1 MPGKS
6 TIKHKT
12 CRALGVNLI
21 GSPRAALTLSK
32 RPNRPGQHGANR
44 RQKIS
49 PFGEQLQETQKLK
62 YFYGVSAKQLRRY
75 YKKASMSRMQ
85 TNIALVQQLETRLDN
100 MVYRMGFA
108 GTLRAARQMVVH
120 RHLMVNGKSVNKP
133 GYQVNPGDV
142 VQLRDKSK
150 KIERYKDW
158 FNFFEQQLNYSA
170 ATLQRCR
177 LPWFNYPSGKKFRFW
192 WKTTWWLNT
201 WRVKRFSTICVS
213 AR

>member
-6 TIKHKT
+6 TLKHKT

-32 RPNRPGQHGANR
+32 RPNRPGQHGASR
-44 RQKIS
+44 RHKVS
-49 PFGEQLQETQKLK
+49 PFGEQLQEAQKLK

-75 YKKASMSRMQ
+75 YTKASMSKMQ
-85 TNIALVQQLETRLDN
+85 TNVALVQLLETRLDN
-100 MVYRMGFA
+100 MAYRMGFA

-120 RHLMVNGKSVNKP
+120 RHLQVNGKTVNKP
-133 GYQVNPGDV
+133 SFQVKPGDV
-142 VQLRDKSK
+142 IQLREKSR

-158 FNFFEQQLNYSA
+158 YNFFEQQLNYIKREPNQLSA
-170 ATLQRCR
+170 SLVQIPEREEIPI
-177 LPWFNYPSGKKFRFW
+177 LVEDHLVVEFM
-192 WKTTWWLNT
+192 
-201 WRVKRFSTICVS
+201 

>member
-1 MPGKS
+1 MAGKS

-49 PFGEQLQETQKLK
+49 PFGLQLQETQKLK
-62 YFYGVSAKQLRRY
+62 YFYGISAKQLRRY
-75 YKKASMSRMQ
+75 YKKAAMSRRQ
-85 TNIALVQQLETRLDN
+85 TNVALVQDLETRLDN
-100 MVYRMGFA
+100 MAYRMGFA

-120 RHLMVNGKSVNKP
+120 RHLQVNGKIVNKP
-133 GYQVNPGDV
+133 GYQVKPGDEV
-142 VQLRDKSK
+142 RLKEKSR

-158 FNFFEQQLNYSA
+158 FNFFEQQLNYI
-170 ATLQRCR
+170 QRDT
-177 LPWFNYPSGKKFRFW
+177 GKLTAKLVQVPEREEIPILVEDHLVVEFM
-192 WKTTWWLNT
+192 
-201 WRVKRFSTICVS
+201 